1 MKLVSK
7 GFYAIPLI
15 TLSVLFSSL
24 AMAAPVSEKQ
34 IEKETRAILKEGR
47 AMKRNDLYACGDQ
60 MRQLIARADKNRT
73 QGEVLFKG
81 NTTMKGILLGEA
93 TTRARQCVTC
103 SPSAVEYCDLGDSA
117 LKEYRRNK

>member
-15 TLSVLFSSL
+15 TLSILFSSS

-47 AMKRNDLYACGDQ
+47 AMRRNDLYACGDQ
-60 MRQLIARADKNRT
+60 MRRLIPRADKNSA
-73 QGEVLFKG
+73 QEDAFFKG
-81 NTTMKGILLGEA
+81 KMTNKSLLLGEA
-93 TTRARQCVTC
+93 TIRARQCVTC

-117 LKEYRRNK
+117 LKEYRSN

>member
-7 GFYAIPLI
+7 GFYTIPLI
-15 TLSVLFSSL
+15 ALSILFSSSV
-24 AMAAPVSEKQ
+24 MAAPVSEKQ

-47 AMKRNDLYACGDQ
+47 AMKRNDLYVCGDQ
-60 MRQLIARADKNRT
+60 MRRLIVRADKNRT
-73 QGEVLFKG
+73 QGDAFFKG

-103 SPSAVEYCDLGDSA
+103 SPSAIEYCDLGDSA
-117 LKEYRRNK
+117 LKEYRSN